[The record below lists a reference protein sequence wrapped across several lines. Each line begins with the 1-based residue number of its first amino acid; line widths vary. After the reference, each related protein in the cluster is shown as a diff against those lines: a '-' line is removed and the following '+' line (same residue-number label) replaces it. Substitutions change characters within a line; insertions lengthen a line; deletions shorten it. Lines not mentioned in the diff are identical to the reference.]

1 MTAILLDGA
10 AIARQ
15 VYSQLEQRVAALN
28 NQGVRPGLAA
38 VEVGGNP
45 ASLVYIRNKVR
56 ACAAAGL
63 HSEVHEFTA
72 DCPES
77 VLLAALDKLNRN
89 PLVHGIIVQL
99 PLPRGLEAG
108 RIVQSIAIE
117 KDVDGF
123 GWRNL
128 GALIAGHPLFVPGTP
143 LGVMTMLDHAGIAI
157 EGRNAVVV
165 GRSTVVGKPM
175 ALLLIA
181 RGATVTVCNSKT
193 VDLGDFTRRA
203 DILVVAAGRAGL
215 VTGDMVKPGAVVID
229 VGINRRADGKL
240 VGDVA
245 FESVRAKASYLTPVP
260 GGVGPM
266 TVAMLI
272 ANTVSAAERSI
283 AATRPASAT
292 R

>member
-15 VYSQLEQRVAALN
+15 VYSRLEPRVAALN
-28 NQGVRPGLAA
+28 KQGVRPGLAA
-38 VEVGGNP
+38 VEVGGHP

-63 HSEVHEFTA
+63 HSEVHGFTA
-72 DCPES
+72 DCSES
-77 VLLAALDKLNRN
+77 ALLAALDKLNRN
-89 PLVHGIIVQL
+89 SLIHGIIVQL
-99 PLPRGLEAG
+99 PLPDGLDAG
-108 RIVQSIAIE
+108 RIVQSIAVE

-143 LGVMTMLDHAGIAI
+143 LGVMTLLEHAGIAV
-157 EGRNAVVV
+157 EGRHAVVV

-193 VDLGDFTRRA
+193 VDLGNFTRQA
-203 DILVVAAGRAGL
+203 DILVVAAGKAGL

-240 VGDVA
+240 VGDVD
-245 FESVRAKASYLTPVP
+245 FESVKKKASHLTPVP

-266 TVAMLI
+266 TVVMLI

-283 AATRPASAT
+283 AVQSASAA